1 MANITVWVD
10 DDLKRQS
17 EELLRDLGLDLSTAV
32 TAFLKQ
38 SVREQ
43 AMPFQLCREVPNAV
57 TLAAMK
63 EVDDMAA
70 HPEKYPVYHDIESL
84 MEELLL

>member
-1 MANITVWVD
+1 MANIAVWVD
-10 DDLKRQS
+10 DELKRQA
-17 EELLRDLGLDLSTAV
+17 EELFQELGLDLGAAV

-43 AMPFQLCREVPNAV
+43 AMPFQLCREVPNVV

-63 EVDDMAA
+63 EVADMEA

-84 MEELLL
+84 MEDLLL